1 MGSNAQ
7 GDCLYSM
14 LTIYTIIVCLHT
26 ERLKDFKFE
35 TLFPEVQSNDDDW
48 NLGMN
53 WNSPQLGPWDRML
66 GGGLRSKKWE
76 EMKYSSQPW

>member
-1 MGSNAQ
+1 
-7 GDCLYSM
+7 M

-35 TLFPEVQSNDDDW
+35 TLLPEVQSNDDDW

-53 WNSPQLGPWDRML
+53 
-66 GGGLRSKKWE
+66 
-76 EMKYSSQPW
+76 